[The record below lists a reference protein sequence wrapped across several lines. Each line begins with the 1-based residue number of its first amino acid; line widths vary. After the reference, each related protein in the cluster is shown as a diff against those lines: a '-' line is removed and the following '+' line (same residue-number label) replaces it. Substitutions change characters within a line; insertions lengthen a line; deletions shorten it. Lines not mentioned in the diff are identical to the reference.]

1 MMTWLTL
8 VLYSKKIWV
17 WCKYHWKILALALWT
32 LVVFLIARKN
42 VRAYKKVLDTT
53 VENYK
58 KEVEVLENSHK
69 EEIRK
74 RDEAIKRHNDDIKK
88 LEEKYAGDKEE
99 LDVKKR
105 SRYLELVKMYDTDP
119 ESINKILEEEF
130 GFKYEE

>member
-1 MMTWLTL
+1 MSWLTL

-17 WCKYHWKILALALWT
+17 WCKHHWKILALALWT

-53 VENYK
+53 IENYK

-74 RDEAIKRHNDDIKK
+74 RDEAIKKHNDDIKK

-105 SRYLELVKMYDTDP
+105 SRYLELVKMYKSDP
-119 ESINKILEEEF
+119 ESINKILEEEV

>member
-1 MMTWLTL
+1 MSWLTL

-17 WCKYHWKILALALWT
+17 WCKHHWKILALALWT

-53 VENYK
+53 IENYK

-74 RDEAIKRHNDDIKK
+74 RDEAIKKHNDDIKK

-99 LDVKKR
+99 LDVEKR
-105 SRYLELVKMYDTDP
+105 SRYLELVKMYNSDP

>member
-1 MMTWLTL
+1 MSWLTL

-17 WCKYHWKILALALWT
+17 WCKHHWKILALALWT

-53 VENYK
+53 IENYK

-74 RDEAIKRHNDDIKK
+74 RDEAIRKHNDDIKK
-88 LEEKYAGDKEE
+88 LEEEYAGDKEE
-99 LDVKKR
+99 LSVEKR
-105 SRYLELVKMYDTDP
+105 SRYLDLVKMYDSDP
-119 ESINKILEEEF
+119 NSINEILQKEF

>member
-1 MMTWLTL
+1 MTWLTF
-8 VLYSKKIWV
+8 VLYSKKVWV
-17 WCKYHWKILALALWT
+17 WCKHHWKILALALWT

-53 VENYK
+53 IKNYK

-69 EEIRK
+69 QEIEK
-74 RDEAIKRHNDDIKK
+74 RDKAIKKHNNDIKK

>member
-1 MMTWLTL
+1 MSWLTL

-17 WCKYHWKILALALWT
+17 WCKHHWKILALALWT

-53 VENYK
+53 IENYK

-99 LDVKKR
+99 LDVEKR
-105 SRYLELVKMYDTDP
+105 SRYFELVKMYKSDP

>member
-17 WCKYHWKILALALWT
+17 WCKHYWKILALALWT

-74 RDEAIKRHNDDIKK
+74 RDEAIKKHNDDIKK
-88 LEEKYAGDKEE
+88 LEERYAGDKQE

-119 ESINKILEEEF
+119 ENINKILQEEF
-130 GFKYEE
+130 GFRYEE

>member
-1 MMTWLTL
+1 MTWLTL

-17 WCKYHWKILALALWT
+17 WCKHHWKILALALWT

-53 VENYK
+53 IENYK

-69 EEIRK
+69 EEVRK
-74 RDEAIKRHNDDIKK
+74 RDEAIKKHNDDIKK
-88 LEEKYAGDKEE
+88 LEEEYAGDKEE
-99 LDVKKR
+99 LSVEKR
-105 SRYLELVKMYDTDP
+105 SRYLDLVKMYDSDP
-119 ESINKILEEEF
+119 NSINEILQKEF

>member
-1 MMTWLTL
+1 MTWLTL

-17 WCKYHWKILALALWT
+17 WCKHHWKILALALWT

-53 VENYK
+53 IENYK

-74 RDEAIKRHNDDIKK
+74 RDEAIRKHNDDIKK

-105 SRYLELVKMYDTDP
+105 SRYLELVKMYKSDP

>member
-1 MMTWLTL
+1 MSWLTL

-17 WCKYHWKILALALWT
+17 WCKHHWKILALALWT

-53 VENYK
+53 IENYK

-74 RDEAIKRHNDDIKK
+74 RDEAIKKHNDDIKK
-88 LEEKYAGDKEE
+88 LEEEYAGDKEE
-99 LDVKKR
+99 LSVEKR
-105 SRYLELVKMYDTDP
+105 SRYLDLVKMYDSDP
-119 ESINKILEEEF
+119 NSINEILQKEF

>member
-1 MMTWLTL
+1 M
-8 VLYSKKIWV
+8 
-17 WCKYHWKILALALWT
+17 
-32 LVVFLIARKN
+32 
-42 VRAYKKVLDTT
+42 LDTT
-53 VENYK
+53 IENYK

-99 LDVKKR
+99 LDVQKR
-105 SRYLELVKMYDTDP
+105 SRYLELVKMYKSDP

>member
-1 MMTWLTL
+1 MTWLTF
-8 VLYSKKIWV
+8 VLHSKKVWV
-17 WCKYHWKILALALWT
+17 WCKHHWKILALALWT

-53 VENYK
+53 IENYK

-74 RDEAIKRHNDDIKK
+74 RDEAIKKHNDDIKK

-105 SRYLELVKMYDTDP
+105 SRYLELVKMYKSDP

>member
-1 MMTWLTL
+1 MTWLTI
-8 VLYSKKIWV
+8 VLHSKKIWL
-17 WCKYHWKILALALWT
+17 WGKHHWKILALAFWT

-53 VENYK
+53 IENYK

-99 LDVKKR
+99 LDVEKR
-105 SRYLELVKMYDTDP
+105 SRYLELVKMYKSDP

>member
-1 MMTWLTL
+1 MSWLTL
-8 VLYSKKIWV
+8 VLYSKKIWI
-17 WCKYHWKILALALWT
+17 WCKHHWKILALALWT

-53 VENYK
+53 IENYK

-74 RDEAIKRHNDDIKK
+74 RDEAIKKHNDDIKK
-88 LEEKYAGDKEE
+88 LEERYAGDKQE

-105 SRYLELVKMYDTDP
+105 SRYLELVKLYDTDP
-119 ESINKILEEEF
+119 ENINKILQEEF

>member
-17 WCKYHWKILALALWT
+17 WCKHYWKILALALWT

-74 RDEAIKRHNDDIKK
+74 RDEAIKKHNDDIKK
-88 LEEKYAGDKEE
+88 LEERYAGDKQE

-119 ESINKILEEEF
+119 ENINKILQEEF

>member
-1 MMTWLTL
+1 MTWLTF
-8 VLYSKKIWV
+8 VLYSKKIWI
-17 WCKYHWKILALALWT
+17 WCRHHWKNLALALWT
-32 LVVFLIARKN
+32 LIVFLVARKN
-42 VRAYKKVLDTT
+42 VRAYKKVLDAT

-74 RDEAIKRHNDDIKK
+74 RDEAIKKHNEDIKR
-88 LEEKYAGDKEE
+88 LEEKYAGDKHQ

-119 ESINKILEEEF
+119 ENINKILQEEF

>member
-1 MMTWLTL
+1 MSWLTL

-17 WCKYHWKILALALWT
+17 WCKHHWKILALALWT

-53 VENYK
+53 IENYK

-74 RDEAIKRHNDDIKK
+74 RDEAIKKHNDDIKK

-105 SRYLELVKMYDTDP
+105 SRYLELVKMYKSDP

-130 GFKYEE
+130 GFKYEG

>member
-1 MMTWLTL
+1 MTWLTF
-8 VLYSKKIWV
+8 VLHSKKIWL
-17 WCKYHWKILALALWT
+17 WCKHHWKILAIALWT
-32 LVVFLIARKN
+32 LVVFVVARKN

-53 VENYK
+53 LENYK

-74 RDEAIKRHNDDIKK
+74 RDKAIQKHNDNIRK
-88 LEEKYAGDKEE
+88 LEEKYAGDKQE
-99 LDVKKR
+99 LSVEKR

-130 GFKYEE
+130 GFKHEK

>member
-1 MMTWLTL
+1 MTWLTF
-8 VLYSKKIWV
+8 VLYSKKIWI
-17 WCKYHWKILALALWT
+17 WCKHHWKILALALWT

-53 VENYK
+53 IESYK

-74 RDEAIKRHNDDIKK
+74 RDEAIKKHNDDIKK
-88 LEEKYAGDKEE
+88 LEEKYAGDKEK

-105 SRYLELVKMYDTDP
+105 SRYLELIKMYDSDP

>member
-1 MMTWLTL
+1 MTWLTI
-8 VLYSKKIWV
+8 VLHSKKIWL
-17 WCKYHWKILALALWT
+17 WCKHHWKILALALWT

-53 VENYK
+53 IENYK

-74 RDEAIKRHNDDIKK
+74 RDEAIKKHNDDIKK

-99 LDVKKR
+99 LDVEKR
-105 SRYLELVKMYDTDP
+105 SRYLELVKMYKSDP

>member
-1 MMTWLTL
+1 MTWLTL
-8 VLYSKKIWV
+8 VLYSKKIWA
-17 WCKYHWKILALALWT
+17 WCKHHWKILALALWT

-42 VRAYKKVLDTT
+42 VKAYKKVLDTT
-53 VENYK
+53 IENYK

-74 RDEAIKRHNDDIKK
+74 RDEAIKKHNDDIKK
-88 LEEKYAGDKEE
+88 LEERYAGDKQE

-119 ESINKILEEEF
+119 ENINKILQEEF
-130 GFKYEE
+130 GFRYEE

>member
-1 MMTWLTL
+1 MTWLTF
-8 VLYSKKIWV
+8 VLYSKKIWI
-17 WCKYHWKILALALWT
+17 WCRHHWKILALALWT
-32 LVVFLIARKN
+32 LIVFLVARKN
-42 VRAYKKVLDTT
+42 VRAYKKVLDAT

-74 RDEAIKRHNDDIKK
+74 RDEAIKKHNEDIKR

-99 LDVKKR
+99 LDVKRR

-119 ESINKILEEEF
+119 ENINKILQEEF